1 MDNYNDRG
9 IIKWLPFDGLVGF
22 YDLIKDLRYRLNK
35 KEKPILSEDKLFL
48 MDLTIKE
55 AINSNKELLIDYYED
70 GYLKQFISFI
80 NKVDLINRIIILS
93 NNHKIVID
101 YIINL
106 EII

>member
-1 MDNYNDRG
+1 
-9 IIKWLPFDGLVGF
+9 
-22 YDLIKDLRYRLNK
+22 
-35 KEKPILSEDKLFL
+35 

>member
-80 NKVDLINRIIILS
+80 YKVDLINRVVVLS
-93 NNHKIVID
+93 NNHKITLD
-101 YIINL
+101 NIINL
-106 EII
+106 EIL